1 MNQFLSALQD
11 LESTVQGLRFK
22 RDLGSLL
29 PEFGIIPIIE
39 EYSVYLRALS
49 FCKKIAMSEYQY
61 VQGEIRRV
69 QEIGQEIRTI
79 QGKTQHIK
87 IVSANVLPQDQN
99 APDQKQAAETL
110 RKTIDGFSRS
120 LEKSINEIQKETEQ
134 LKDDLSVF
142 KIVLFGKTKS
152 GKSTVREALTKGKG
166 KSIGKGGQSTTTDIH
181 QYDWYNLKVY
191 DTPGSLSVRDT
202 EGKKDGIGKEERMA
216 YELLLKSDIA
226 LFMFISDN
234 IEKAELDYLREI
246 LERGKDVLI
255 LLNVKSDLSDYRKFK
270 LRKKE
275 KEISAEF
282 QRGNIERIREAVG
295 NRNPKILPFH
305 AQAAFFSRGNNREL
319 KKFYQTNEVT
329 RAELYDLSRFREIRN
344 YLVEN
349 IIERGAAI
357 RAETIREC
365 FISHVKHFF
374 EENKRRIEQH
384 RNIVKQLLERFQKTL
399 EKTDNIFS
407 SFSRKIDSEIR
418 SKLRARINTYKI
430 AERCIDCKYNDTSV
444 KDYWESRF
452 KGELQSE
459 IVSTILQKLQQD
471 ISAEVEE
478 MSRQLAFILET
489 DAHFG
494 GFEMDSLPWED
505 ILNIGGIVA
514 GIGSAIAFFFS
525 GPVGWALAGVSLLA
539 WILKKFGKFVGLFK
553 SREKKISDLKEK
565 LDQDL
570 EEKIQKLAEKLKEHC
585 QKKVFPTIRG
595 KIKDAVSTQEE
606 LLEICNDFLRLN
618 QRFSEIAE
626 DNREKLGP
634 HIRQLISEQKTLL
647 DRN

>member
-29 PEFGIIPIIE
+29 PEFEIIPIIE

-365 FISHVKHFF
+365 FISHVKLFSG
-374 EENKRRIEQH
+374 ENRLPIEQCRKNVEQVLALIRKTKQKIENKI
-384 RNIVKQLLERFQKTL
+384 
-399 EKTDNIFS
+399 S
-407 SFSRKIDSEIR
+407 SFTRKLESE
-418 SKLRARINTYKI
+418 LRTRFRDRVNTYSF
-430 AERCIDCKYNDTSV
+430 AERCIDH
-444 KDYWESRF
+444 DYD
-452 KGELQSE
+452 K
-459 IVSTILQKLQQD
+459 STIQFLWGSYFSEENIKEVAGEILTD
-471 ISAEVEE
+471 FSRTISEELEE
-478 MSRQLAFILET
+478 MSRQLDFILET
-489 DAHFG
+489 NED
-494 GFEMDSLPWED
+494 FEGVGASILPWKEVFR
-505 ILNIGGIVA
+505 IGGILT
-514 GIGSAIAFFFS
+514 GIGGFIAAFFS
-525 GPVGWALAGVSLLA
+525 GPLGWVLGGLSVLFT
-539 WILKKFGKFVGLFK
+539 ILSKLFS
-553 SREKKISDLKEK
+553 SREKR
-565 LDQDL
+565 
-570 EEKIQKLAEKLKEHC
+570 IQKLKRQLDESFDRNIEDLSDHLREHC
-585 QKKVFPTIRG
+585 KKNVFPVIRSNLNLA
-595 KIKDAVSTQEE
+595 ISTQEE
-606 LLEICNDFLRLN
+606 LLKICDDFLGLN
-618 QRFSEIAE
+618 QKLDEIAE
-626 DNREKLGP
+626 ENRKKLAS
-634 HIRQLISEQKTLL
+634 HIRQLIKEQKALL
-647 DRN
+647 GTFG